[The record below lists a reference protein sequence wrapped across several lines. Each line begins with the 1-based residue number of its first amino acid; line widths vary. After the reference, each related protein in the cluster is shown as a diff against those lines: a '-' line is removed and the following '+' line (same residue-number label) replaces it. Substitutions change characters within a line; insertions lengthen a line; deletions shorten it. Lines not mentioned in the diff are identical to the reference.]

1 MFLRA
6 HHPRPAPTSL
16 QPPAHYLCPAIASH
30 VLPLPAARP
39 SPRFVAL
46 LSTRQCGGFSFSPP
60 ASSFNQPVNFDTSSV
75 TNMYGMFYVR
85 SPRVPCPNPS
95 SQVSACAP
103 LAAPLRHVL
112 ASAPS
117 GPHLAP
123 HRAHALLTTRQEAV
137 KFNQPLT
144 FDTSSVT
151 DMKRMFSVR
160 SPRVPCHQ
168 PPSQVL
174 RACAPLAP
182 AAFPRP
188 SSRA

>member
-1 MFLRA
+1 MART
-6 HHPRPAPTSL
+6 PRPASHAFLFDPLQSASAFNQPLSFDTSSVTDMKSMFSCSFVRTTRA

-30 VLPLPAARP
+30 VLLLPAARP

-123 HRAHALLTTRQEAV
+123 HRT
-137 KFNQPLT
+137 
-144 FDTSSVT
+144 
-151 DMKRMFSVR
+151 
-160 SPRVPCHQ
+160 C
-168 PPSQVL
+168 PPYDSAGGGKVQ
-174 RACAPLAP
+174 P
-182 AAFPRP
+182 AADLRHV
-188 SSRA
+188 